1 MKLIVYSK
9 EINMDDKQK
18 KALIKLLNI
27 AKLEMLDWFNQSVI
41 GWPDSKQRFMVKV
54 KRIEIEESNK

>member
-1 MKLIVYSK
+1 M
-9 EINMDDKQK
+9 NDKQK